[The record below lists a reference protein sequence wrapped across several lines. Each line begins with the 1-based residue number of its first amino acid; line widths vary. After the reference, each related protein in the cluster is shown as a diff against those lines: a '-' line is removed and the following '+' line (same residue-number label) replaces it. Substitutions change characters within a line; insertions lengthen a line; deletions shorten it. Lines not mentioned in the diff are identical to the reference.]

1 MIRKDTKKKKLI
13 INQQNNGMVPS
24 NPWKI
29 LEVLHKLVF
38 QFNIK
43 NLNFKSQLVDKL
55 KKLLK

>member
-13 INQQNNGMVPS
+13 INQQNNGMVPL
-24 NPWKI
+24 NLCKI
-29 LEVLHKLVF
+29 LEVLRKLVF

-55 KKLLK
+55 RKHLI